1 MYEFCY
7 SLHRGLNSG
16 PSVYKTDALPLSY
29 KGGKIGW
36 LKKTWHKTIYI
47 TISVYYPLNHIY
59 LLILLLIC
67 NKHRHTKHF
76 SKPNQRDLFR
86 HLRQM

>member
-29 KGGKIGW
+29 KGGKISW
-36 LKKTWHKTIYI
+36 LKKNVAQKNIHYD
-47 TISVYYPLNHIY
+47 ISVLS
-59 LLILLLIC
+59 
-67 NKHRHTKHF
+67 T
-76 SKPNQRDLFR
+76 
-86 HLRQM
+86 